1 VLFRSLLPRQC
12 AVDLGLLPVWG
23 LARPAVRFS
32 NAALLQSATFA
43 VSWRPA
49 RRALRTVARRSF
61 SAG

>member
-1 VLFRSLLPRQC
+1 
-12 AVDLGLLPVWG
+12 
-23 LARPAVRFS
+23 VRVS

-61 SAG
+61 ASG